1 MPKNTGHSEYFLLK
15 NPDALDP
22 MLTTYKNNDKHH
34 ACPEAFFLYTHLSPC
49 HLCAKLIMKTVLR
62 LHNICEEVNFYLGYT
77 KIYEKEWVAD
87 EKKLK
92 KMGVV
97 VLHI

>member
-1 MPKNTGHSEYFLLK
+1 
-15 NPDALDP
+15 
-22 MLTTYKNNDKHH
+22 
-34 ACPEAFFLYTHLSPC
+34 
-49 HLCAKLIMKTVLR
+49 MKTVLR

-97 VLHI
+97 VLHIMNVKHVFASLILK